1 VRIAYDV
8 SPLSLPRTGIG
19 NYVLSSLRGLVE
31 CGADVVAFGPVSAR
45 GKRQIE
51 DALRGLAVEQRLT
64 VLPLARAWRTGWSRL
79 GRPAAERWLGE
90 FDVLHFSD
98 WMYPPQRAGVRATT
112 VHDLVPLRHP
122 EWTQGRTQRLHRAKA
137 ERSHADVFVCN
148 SRFTAEEARE
158 LLGARRTAVAHP
170 APAPVF
176 RSDGARAELGFPY
189 VLSVATLEPRKN
201 LDAVLGIDG
210 LVVAGRTGWGKRAV
224 PARQLGYVSDD
235 ELARLYRGADVFVYP
250 SRFEGFGIPILEAMA
265 SGVPVVASSHRSL
278 DEASGDAA
286 LRADPDDPAAWRD
299 AVEEARERREE
310 LVARGR
316 AHADRFTTRAMGE
329 AILSAYE
336 SAR

>member
-1 VRIAYDV
+1 VRVAYDV
-8 SPLSLPRTGIG
+8 TPLSLPRTGVG

-45 GKRQIE
+45 GKRWIE
-51 DALRGLAVEQRLT
+51 ESLRGLDVEQRLT
-64 VLPLARAWRTGWSRL
+64 VLPLARAWRAAWSRL
-79 GRPAAERWLGE
+79 GRPAAERRLGP

-122 EWTQGRTQRLHRAKA
+122 EWTTQHAMRLHRAKA
-137 ERSHADVFVCN
+137 RRARADVFVCN

-176 RSDGARAELGFPY
+176 GEDGERAELGFPY

-201 LDAVLGIDG
+201 LDAVLGIEG
-210 LVVAGRTGWGKRAV
+210 LVVAGGAGWGNRSV
-224 PARQLGYVSDD
+224 PARHVGYVSDD

-265 SGVPVVASSHRSL
+265 SGVAVVASSHPSL

-286 LRADPDDPAAWRD
+286 LRVDPDDPAAWPV
-299 AVEEARERREE
+299 AVEEARERSDE
-310 LVARGR
+310 LVERGR
-316 AHADRFTTRAMGE
+316 AHAARFTTRAMGE

-336 SAR
+336 SVR